1 MKQRPYECN
10 TANKKDILYLN
21 VSGLTLFD
29 VLMTITDIIL
39 QNTSYDL

>member
-1 MKQRPYECN
+1 MKQRPYEGN
-10 TANKKDILYLN
+10 TVNKKDILYLD

-39 QNTSYDL
+39 QNTS